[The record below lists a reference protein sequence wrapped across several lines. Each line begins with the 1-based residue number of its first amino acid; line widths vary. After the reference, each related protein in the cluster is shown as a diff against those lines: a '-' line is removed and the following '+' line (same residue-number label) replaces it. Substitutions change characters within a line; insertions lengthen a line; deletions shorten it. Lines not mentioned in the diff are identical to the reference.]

1 MILFQD
7 VHTTKTYK
15 CFFIIFIKGYS
26 KALMLRLIINS
37 AIQWIKTGLELKT
50 LKVVLFSRNPTKPD
64 KSHEPLFES
73 FQKLK
78 DTYGDKELTSVQV
91 SKTLCKRL
99 IFNKNYKLWVTFSLL
114 LNDTLIFLICFHSLL
129 ICTEETFNPLT
140 TKSDCHI
147 TSPYNIHTSFSKQVM
162 RILQLIR

>member
-26 KALMLRLIINS
+26 KALMLKLILNS

-50 LKVVLFSRNPTKPD
+50 LKVVLFSKNPTKPD

-91 SKTLCKRL
+91 SKTLCKRY
-99 IFNKNYKLWVTFSLL
+99 F
-114 LNDTLIFLICFHSLL
+114 
-129 ICTEETFNPLT
+129 
-140 TKSDCHI
+140 
-147 TSPYNIHTSFSKQVM
+147 
-162 RILQLIR
+162 